1 MADIVTQDSTLVFEF
16 MFVDGDTRTQK
27 LKNPKSTITQE
38 QVAELNAFIQANN
51 LIIGDKGGA
60 TFGKIARVVKRNEV
74 ITKLDIN

>member
-38 QVAELNAFIQANN
+38 QIAELNAYIQANN
-51 LIIGDKGGA
+51 LIVGDKGGA

>member
-27 LKNPKSTITQE
+27 LKNPKATITE
-38 QVAELNAFIQANN
+38 NEIAELNAYIQANN
-51 LIIGDKGGA
+51 LVIGDKGGA
-60 TFGKIARVVKRNEV
+60 TFGKIAKVTKRNEV